1 MSMGKDSILWRIT
14 KNPPPNLGLGSLS
27 KEENVRAESR
37 EESSECCHL
46 DMTIALT
53 MQLYNLFVL
62 LVGCF
67 SWLLHEFF
75 LDSFCFFNLSPTN
88 VFCSLAQ
95 FLLGQL
101 SSLFSLLAQS
111 TFNCLFN
118 SAPSLFSS
126 SLALSIFLPEST
138 VFSNPTFLS
147 PGTYLCL
154 LYSPVLQFSPLLL
167 SLSLLYFSQPLLAFY
182 ILFCSWKFKS

>member
-118 SAPSLFSS
+118 SAPPPPPPSPLPPPLSSPSFSS
-126 SLALSIFLPEST
+126 FFFSAYYHHITLTLAR
-138 VFSNPTFLS
+138 
-147 PGTYLCL
+147 
-154 LYSPVLQFSPLLL
+154 
-167 SLSLLYFSQPLLAFY
+167 
-182 ILFCSWKFKS
+182 